1 MQVEIVFASPTH
13 QVLKTVVVE
22 DGATV
27 ADVIAA
33 SGLARHFSDYDLNA
47 LQAGVWGK
55 PVDRARQVSENDR
68 VEIFRPLEM
77 DPREARRLK
86 VGS

>member
-1 MQVEIVFASPTH
+1 MKVEIVFASPSH
-13 QVLKTVVVE
+13 QVLKTVVVG

-33 SGLARHFSDYDLNA
+33 SGLARQFPDYDLDA
-47 LQAGVWGK
+47 LQTGVWGK
-55 PVDRARQVSENDR
+55 PVDRTRQVSENDR

>member
-1 MQVEIVFASPTH
+1 MQVEIVFASPSH
-13 QVLKTVVVE
+13 QVLKTVVVA

-27 ADVIAA
+27 EDVITA
-33 SGLARHFSDYDLNA
+33 SGLARQFPDYDLDA
-47 LQAGVWGK
+47 LQAGLWGK
-55 PVDRARQVSENDR
+55 PVDRDRLVKESDR

>member
-1 MQVEIVFASPTH
+1 MKVEIVFAAPTH
-13 QVLKTVVVE
+13 QVLKTVVVG

-27 ADVIAA
+27 ADVITA
-33 SGLARHFSDYDLNA
+33 SGLARQFPDYDLDG

-55 PVDRARQVSENDR
+55 LVDRARQVSENDR

>member
-1 MQVEIVFASPTH
+1 MQVEIVFATPAH
-13 QVLKTVVVE
+13 QVLKTVSVA

-33 SGLARHFSDYDLNA
+33 SGLAQEFPDYDLDA

-55 PVDRARQVSENDR
+55 PVDRARQVKDSDR

>member
-1 MQVEIVFASPTH
+1 MQVEIVFALPTR
-13 QVLKTVVVE
+13 QVLKTVNVQ

-33 SGLARHFSDYDLNA
+33 SGLARQFPDYDLDA

-55 PVDRARQVSENDR
+55 PVDRSCQVKESDR